1 MIIAGL
7 TGNIGSG
14 KSIVAKI
21 FRTLDV
27 PVFDA
32 DACSRQLTRQPKI
45 LQQIAGTFGAHL
57 TTGESLDRKALAE
70 IVFNDEKKL
79 DLLNQIIHPAVHA
92 AFAKWA
98 SQQVAAYVLYE
109 AAIIAETGRSGDLDA
124 LIVVTAPQKLRL
136 RRVMKRDNATHEM
149 VLQRTKSQ
157 WPEEKKMVVA
167 DYLIYNDNS
176 RLVIPQVLAIDA
188 ALRKAANRSAC
199 E

>member
-14 KSIVAKI
+14 KTIVAKI
-21 FRTLDV
+21 FRALDV

-32 DACSRQLTRQPKI
+32 DACSRQLTQQPEI

-57 TTGESLDRKALAE
+57 IIGGSLDRKALAE
-70 IVFNDEKKL
+70 IVFKNEEKL

-98 SQQVAAYVLYE
+98 WQQVAAYVLYE

-124 LIVVTAPQKLRL
+124 FIVVTAPLELRL
-136 RRVMKRDNATHEM
+136 QRVMTRDNATREM
-149 VLQRTKSQ
+149 VLQRTKNQ
-157 WPEEKKMVVA
+157 WPEEKKIAAA

-188 ALRKAANRSAC
+188 ALRQKAG